1 MSGMTP
7 KDLAAEMNI
16 NPKSLRRFIRA
27 HFADHAGSGN
37 RYNLEAEAVAY
48 IRANYGKVAIRKV
61 VTLSAPMTV
70 VDSDD

>member
-1 MSGMTP
+1 MNGTTP

-27 HFADHAGSGN
+27 HFADRAGSGN
-37 RYNLEAEAVAY
+37 RYNLTDEACDY
-48 IRANYGKVAIRKV
+48 IRNNYGKVAIRKV
-61 VTLSAPMTV
+61 VTLSAPLTV